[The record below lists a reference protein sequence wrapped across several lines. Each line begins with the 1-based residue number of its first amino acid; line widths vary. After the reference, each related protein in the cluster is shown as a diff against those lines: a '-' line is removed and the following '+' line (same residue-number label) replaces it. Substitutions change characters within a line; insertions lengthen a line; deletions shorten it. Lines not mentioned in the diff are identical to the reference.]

1 MSREITSA
9 DVAATM
15 TVTPIYPAGFDLQ
28 QFNADQGMIA
38 DAIQEVETR
47 MSLDGYLSAGYTP
60 TPKTVNITFEPNSPS
75 VPYLSAV
82 MDYQRANNRPCEFGL
97 TVYIRATGVTK
108 YFNHGFL
115 QSGTP
120 MSGVGKTLQPMT
132 FTFVFESVE

>member
-15 TVTPIYPAGFDLQ
+15 TIDPLYPAGFSLQ
-28 QFNADQGMIA
+28 QFSADQGIVA
-38 DAIQEVETR
+38 DVVQEVETR

-60 TPKTVNITFEPNSPS
+60 SPKVVNITFEPNSPC
-75 VPYLSAV
+75 VPYLSAA
-82 MDYQRANNRPCEFGL
+82 MDYQRANNQPCEFSL

-132 FTFVFESVE
+132 FALVFESVE

>member
-15 TVTPIYPAGFDLQ
+15 TVDELFPQGFALQ
-28 QFNADQGMIA
+28 QFSSDRGLIA
-38 DAIQEVETR
+38 DTVQEVETR

-60 TPKTVNITFEPNSPS
+60 SPKIVNITFEPNSPCI
-75 VPYLSAV
+75 PYLTTLMSA
-82 MDYQRANNRPCEFGL
+82 QRSGNRPYEVGL
-97 TVYIRATGVTK
+97 TVFIRSTSETK

-120 MSGVGKTLQPMT
+120 MSGIGKTLQPMT